1 MIFSEDEISQ
11 SLWLVYIF
19 SNLLISKDIFKRVL
33 TIFVIL
39 RDTAIK
45 EMRVVCLFDN
55 SNVGKLFLLFLRN
68 NVMWFL

>member
-19 SNLLISKDIFKRVL
+19 NNLVISKNIFKRVL

>member
-1 MIFSEDEISQ
+1 MIFSEDEIAH

-45 EMRVVCLFDN
+45 EMRVVRLFDN

-68 NVMWFL
+68 NIMWLL

>member
-19 SNLLISKDIFKRVL
+19 NNLVISKNIFKRVL

-68 NVMWFL
+68 NIMWLL